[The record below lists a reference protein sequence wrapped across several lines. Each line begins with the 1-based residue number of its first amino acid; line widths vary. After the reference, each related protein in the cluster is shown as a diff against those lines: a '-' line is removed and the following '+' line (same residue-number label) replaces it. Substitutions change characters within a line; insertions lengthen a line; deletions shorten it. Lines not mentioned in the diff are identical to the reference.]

1 MGITTMFKLGKAAFG
16 LFTGDPVLLCEG
28 LMGAV
33 QSYATGILLEPI
45 TEPLKEMAGEVY
57 ADTDWVD
64 VIDSCPTW

>member
-1 MGITTMFKLGKAAFG
+1 
-16 LFTGDPVLLCEG
+16 
-28 LMGAV
+28 MGAV